1 MRQMNLQRYLRFQ
14 EMSGFTDKSQFVGEQ
29 MTKHIANILTGC
41 RIFGSILLLFFPAFS
56 LDFYITY
63 LLCGFSDMIDGTI
76 ARKTNSTS
84 KFGSQLDTIADLIFV
99 VVSLFKLLPAIHIP
113 QWLWIWGG
121 VIAVIKISNI
131 TWGYVSKKHFIS
143 LHTIMNKVTG
153 LLLFL
158 WPLTISFVELKYIA
172 IAVCSIAT
180 LSAIQEGF
188 YVITDSE
195 PK

>member
-1 MRQMNLQRYLRFQ
+1 
-14 EMSGFTDKSQFVGEQ
+14 
-29 MTKHIANILTGC
+29 MTKHIANILTVC

-63 LLCGFSDMIDGTI
+63 LLCGFSDMVDGTI

-99 VVSLFKLLPAIHIP
+99 VVSLFKLLPVIHIP

-131 TWGYVSKKHFIS
+131 IQGYVTKKQFIS

-158 WPLTISFVELKYIA
+158 LPLTMPFVEVKYTA
-172 IAVCSIAT
+172 IAVCSLAT
-180 LSAIQEGF
+180 FSAIQEGF
-188 YVITDSE
+188 YVISDSE

>member
-1 MRQMNLQRYLRFQ
+1 
-14 EMSGFTDKSQFVGEQ
+14 
-29 MTKHIANILTGC
+29 MTKHIANILTCC
-41 RIFGSILLLFFPAFS
+41 RILGSLLLLFFPAFS
-56 LDFYITY
+56 PVFNISY

-99 VVSLFKLLPAIHIP
+99 VIALFKLLPIIHIS
-113 QWLWIWGG
+113 QWLWIWVG

-131 TWGYVSKKHFIS
+131 IWGYVLKKQFIS
-143 LHTIMNKVTG
+143 IHTVMNKLTG

-158 WPLTISFVELKYIA
+158 LPLTIPFWELNYIA

-180 LSAIQEGF
+180 FSAIQEGF
-188 YVITDSE
+188 YVAAY
-195 PK
+195 KVK

>member
-1 MRQMNLQRYLRFQ
+1 
-14 EMSGFTDKSQFVGEQ
+14 
-29 MTKHIANILTGC
+29 MTKHIANIITGF

-56 LDFYITY
+56 LNFYITY
-63 LLCGFSDMIDGTI
+63 ILCGFSDMIDGII

-84 KFGSQLDTIADLIFV
+84 EFGSRLDTTADFVFV
-99 VVSLFKLLPAIHIP
+99 VVSLFKLLPAIQIP

-121 VIAVIKISNI
+121 VISVIKISNI
-131 TWGYVSKKHFIS
+131 MWGYILKKQFIS

-172 IAVCSIAT
+172 VTVCSVAT

-188 YVITDSE
+188 YVISDSE

>member
-1 MRQMNLQRYLRFQ
+1 MA
-14 EMSGFTDKSQFVGEQ
+14 
-29 MTKHIANILTGC
+29 KHIANILTC
-41 RIFGSILLLFFPAFS
+41 SRILSSILLLFSPAFS
-56 LDFYITY
+56 VAFYITY
-63 LLCGFSDMIDGTI
+63 LFCGLSDMIDGTI

-84 KFGSQLDTIADLIFV
+84 KFGSQLDTIADFVFV
-99 VVSLFKLLPAIHIP
+99 VASMIRLLPAIHLP
-113 QWLWIWGG
+113 QWLWIWCGM
-121 VIAVIKISNI
+121 IAIIKIGNI
-131 TWGYVSKKHFIS
+131 IWGYVSKKQFIS

-158 WPLTISFVELKYIA
+158 LPLTISFVELKYIA